1 MIYSF
6 LKKNTLTILAFSL
19 IVIINSCAYYSF
31 KGALPSHLKTIAIP
45 LLNNR
50 TPEATIHENLTNKL
64 IDAFLED
71 NTLGIVDETQANL
84 ILTGSVNAVRV
95 QASIV
100 KAGETVSETKLT
112 VQVKI
117 KVEDVVTNKV
127 LIDKNFEDSGLMDAT
142 AGFEERNAAIDE
154 ALVQLTD
161 KILNATLGG
170 W

>member
-1 MIYSF
+1 MMYSF
-6 LKKNTLTILAFSL
+6 QKKYTFL
-19 IVIINSCAYYSF
+19 IVIISFVIFINSCGYYSF

-45 LLNNR
+45 LFNNR
-50 TPEATIHENLTNKL
+50 TPEATVHENLTNML
-64 IDAFLED
+64 VDAFIED
-71 NTLGIVDETQANL
+71 NTLGVADETKANL
-84 ILTGSVNAVRV
+84 ILTGTVNAVRV

-117 KVEDVVTNKV
+117 KVEDVVANKV
-127 LIDKNFEDSGLMDAT
+127 LIDKNFEDFGLMDAD
-142 AGFEERNAAIDE
+142 AGIEERNVAIEE